1 MRILQGVLLITFL
14 TLFYCQADAQNRL
27 DACIRRNRSLSE
39 KISELSSQFGK
50 MQSQI
55 SSQEG
60 VVNYY
65 KQALQTSRDSI
76 KNIQKNHAGFIR
88 QTNLEISSLEDSLM
102 AFRTYRQEMYR
113 EKLQII
119 NDTNVT
125 RVYDLP
131 YDQLRVRVLKKVL
144 DEGIGLVIE
153 RNTDEGFV
161 ISKIFK
167 DRKAKGLFRKSIES
181 RVTCDIRMRPHP
193 FNDAKTL
200 FYTTTRVQEKIGK
213 KKPYVDQNDGATVND
228 YQRKLLKLFDEI
240 LVGQ

>member
-1 MRILQGVLLITFL
+1 MRILQRAFIITFL
-14 TLFYCQADAQNRL
+14 TLIYCQVNGQNRL
-27 DACIRRNRSLSE
+27 DACIKRNRSLSE
-39 KISELSSQFGK
+39 KISELSNQLAK
-50 MQSQI
+50 IQSQA

-65 KQALQTSRDSI
+65 KQSLQVSRDSI
-76 KNIQKNHAGFIR
+76 KNIQKNHPKYISK
-88 QTNLEISSLEDSLM
+88 TNLEISSLEDSLM
-102 AFRTYRQEMYR
+102 AFRAYRQEMYHQR
-113 EKLQII
+113 QQII

-161 ISKIFK
+161 ISKVFR
-167 DRKAKGLFRKSIES
+167 DRKTKALFRKTIDS

-193 FNDAKTL
+193 FNADKTL
-200 FYTTTRVQEKIGK
+200 FYTTTRVQERAGK
-213 KKPYVDQNDGATVND
+213 KEYHDLSDAGIVAN